1 MIYIIYMLP
10 KVFYYILKCI
20 KKIYTVIITTVL
32 QASKLRI
39 KIREVLCIGRHF
51 LILSA
56 KYAVAAAFFRPM
68 CSRPGVLS
76 QWTSSSRPMCSRPM
90 CSRPMCSRP
99 MCGRPMCSRPMC
111 SRPGVHHATRPHF
124 HRCVVLGL
132 CVSQY
137 AIGTFKTPHT
147 QR

>member
-51 LILSA
+51 FDS
-56 KYAVAAAFFRPM
+56 VGQVCCR
-68 CSRPGVLS
+68 
-76 QWTSSSRPMCSRPM
+76 
-90 CSRPMCSRP
+90 
-99 MCGRPMCSRPMC
+99 
-111 SRPGVHHATRPHF
+111 
-124 HRCVVLGL
+124 RCVLPANVQSARCPQSVDLQL
-132 CVSQY
+132 AANVQSANVQSARCPPRDTASLPSLRRPRPLRV
-137 AIGTFKTPHT
+137 TVRNRDF
-147 QR
+147 

>member
-90 CSRPMCSRP
+90 CSRP
-99 MCGRPMCSRPMC
+99 
-111 SRPGVHHATRPHF
+111 GVHHATRPHF